1 LQSTYQNT
9 RQTLG
14 FQKNMISKIPPGG
27 GGANVFLSLYHLLYS
42 FDHAIITT
50 ITANMAIFRL
60 LSLCYDRK

>member
-1 LQSTYQNT
+1 
-9 RQTLG
+9 
-14 FQKNMISKIPPGG
+14 MISKIPPGG

-50 ITANMAIFRL
+50 TTANMAIFRL